1 MDARYYSLQK
11 IAASNKN
18 LRVYVVTWDA
28 RPEAWLNDALR
39 HPSCISTDINAE
51 HRGRGVALWRKRER
65 STFEPSSLRLFF
77 SFFSLPVLF
86 LSFFYSF
93 ILSADCLQCR
103 AVYPVETATSRLL
116 RARPS
121 LTRLQ
126 TSGHPPRRRD
136 RQRRRGK

>member
-1 MDARYYSLQK
+1 MDARYYSLHK

-39 HPSCISTDINAE
+39 HPTCISTDINAE

-86 LSFFYSF
+86 LSFFTRSF
-93 ILSADCLQCR
+93 YR
-103 AVYPVETATSRLL
+103 RTVYNAAQFIRST
-116 RARPS
+116 
-121 LTRLQ
+121 
-126 TSGHPPRRRD
+126 PRRPGSYARVPP
-136 RQRRRGK
+136 